1 MTKPNIR
8 LKAVYIKNRVMPRP
22 PSWTEKLK
30 FLGISHLVWLLRYSA
45 FMNLWLPHREANIT
59 HEKSWYSILS
69 PPPFGI
75 DKSVTIHHFSSR
87 IECDQTLQFAAVCVC
102 AKIVTSF
109 ITNQEKSRWNYE
121 RDDELMNKVLL
132 DKNSVKVN
140 AFLSTFC
147 VPLI

>member
-1 MTKPNIR
+1 MIFNT
-8 LKAVYIKNRVMPRP
+8 
-22 PSWTEKLK
+22 
-30 FLGISHLVWLLRYSA
+30 
-45 FMNLWLPHREANIT
+45 
-59 HEKSWYSILS
+59 LS
-69 PPPFGI
+69 TPPFGI

-102 AKIVTSF
+102 ENRYF
-109 ITNQEKSRWNYE
+109 FYYENQEKSRWNYE

-147 VPLI
+147 IPLIYW